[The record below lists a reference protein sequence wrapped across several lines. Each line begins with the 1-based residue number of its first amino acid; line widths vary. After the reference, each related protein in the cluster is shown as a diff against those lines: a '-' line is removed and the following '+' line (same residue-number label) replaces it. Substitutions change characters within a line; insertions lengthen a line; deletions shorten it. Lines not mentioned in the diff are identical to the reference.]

1 MYEKEITFL
10 RSEFQREKDRHQNFI
25 NLAVE
30 ANKNMFIII
39 NEITRLSE
47 KKNDA

>member
-1 MYEKEITFL
+1 MYEKEIIFL
-10 RSEFQREKDRHQNFI
+10 QAEFQREKDRHQNFI

-30 ANKNMFIII
+30 ANKNMFAII

-47 KKNDA
+47 NKE